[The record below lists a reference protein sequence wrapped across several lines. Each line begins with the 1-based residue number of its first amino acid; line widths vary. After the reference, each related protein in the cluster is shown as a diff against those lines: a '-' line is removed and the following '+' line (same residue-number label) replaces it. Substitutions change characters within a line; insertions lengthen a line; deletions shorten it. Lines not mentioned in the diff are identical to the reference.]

1 MKIPCRTLPWLL
13 ILAAF
18 FSAIVP
24 VNAAFAQSPIQFRI
38 HEKIGFKSDR
48 LFQEHFRKHGRE
60 FGKVNQREYLLMAQQ
75 LRDRP
80 LDMNILESV
89 RRTDGVITR
98 FDRKTGAFI
107 AFERNLVIRTFFKPA
122 EGERYFVRQTKR
134 GSRRR

>member
-1 MKIPCRTLPWLL
+1 MKNSCRTVQWLF
-13 ILAAF
+13 ILATF
-18 FSAIVP
+18 LSAIAPANV
-24 VNAAFAQSPIQFRI
+24 AFAQSPIQFRI
-38 HEKIGFKSDR
+38 HEKIGFKSER
-48 LFQEHFRKHGRE
+48 LFKEHFRKHGKE

-89 RRTDGVITR
+89 RRQDGVISR

-107 AFERNLVIRTFFKPA
+107 AFERNLVIKTFFKPA
-122 EGERYFVRQTKR
+122 EGERYFVRQPKR